1 MVIKIKRNK
10 KKLIKTKNP
19 ILIFFFSFQSL
30 NKNFDFEIR
39 IKNSKQN

>member
-10 KKLIKTKNP
+10 KKANQNKTP
-19 ILIFFFSFQSL
+19 IFFSFQSL